1 MDCEICLEEFDHTIH
16 RPFSLSPCM
25 HTLCISCLNNLSEK
39 KCPLCTKVINDNN
52 TNWTLLKLVP
62 ESTYDKLKSNCE
74 NQLNKL
80 ISINGNLDLKR
91 KDEIEKISKKIDKIR
106 SQINVRLNDLINL
119 IQKQKLKLMD
129 QTENIENYLEKRMFN
144 YSGTHLTQEET
155 SNIKNHLDNNSLSE
169 SDLKKLA
176 EQLNDSIN
184 ETNEKLDFIDK
195 VNYDDY
201 EFIEADFVDADPNLF
216 GEITNKQWLNEPL
229 TASNLV
235 KIGFEINEQ
244 LKDYKKSILLFNK
257 AIEIEPNFSFPYYK
271 KGLFLLEQKKYDGS
285 IECFDKCLQLN
296 PHYANAFDG
305 KGK

>member
-16 RPFSLSPCM
+16 RPYSLSPCM
-25 HTLCISCLNNLSEK
+25 HTLCITCLKNLNEK
-39 KCPLCTKVINDNN
+39 KCPLCTKVINGEN

-80 ISINGNLDLKR
+80 ISINSDLNLKQ
-91 KDEIEKISKKIDKIR
+91 KDKIENNSKKIDEIR
-106 SQINVRLNDLINL
+106 SQINMRLNDLINL

-129 QTENIENYLEKRMFN
+129 QTENIENYLEKKM

-155 SNIKNHLDNNSLSE
+155 LNIKNNLDNNSLTESE
-169 SDLKKLA
+169 LKKLA
-176 EQLNDSIN
+176 EQLNDGIN

-201 EFIEADFVDADPNLF
+201 EFTQIDFIEADPNLI
-216 GEITNKQWLNEPL
+216 GEITNKQWLNEPF
-229 TASNLV
+229 TASNLI

-271 KGLFLLEQKKYDGS
+271 KGLFLLEHNKYDGS

-296 PHYANAFDG
+296 PHYANAYDG